1 MRVVFHDK
9 FKKDYKKLKKGE
21 QNRFDNRLKIF
32 LENHFH
38 PILKN
43 HPLHGKYYG
52 CHSINIG
59 GDLRAIFEM
68 PEKDVVYFMALDTHS
83 KLYSG

>member
-1 MRVVFHDK
+1 MRIVFHDK

-32 LENHFH
+32 LENQFH

-43 HPLHGKYYG
+43 HPLRGKYDG
-52 CHSINIG
+52 CQSINVG

-68 PEKDVVYFMALDTHS
+68 PEKDVAYFIALDTHS

>member
-32 LENHFH
+32 LENPFH
-38 PILKN
+38 PILKS
-43 HPLHGKYYG
+43 HPLHGKYDG
-52 CHSINIG
+52 CQSINVG
-59 GDLRAIFEM
+59 GNLRAIYEISG
-68 PEKDVVYFMALDTHS
+68 ENIAYFLALDTHS
-83 KLYSG
+83 KLYSS